1 MKRGLFMYN
10 EIPFINPYNNYN
22 PQYNN
27 PLNENELDKILDKIE
42 RIEKQIRILEKR
54 INNLENNNNYT
65 NYQIDNVN
73 DMHII

>member
-1 MKRGLFMYN
+1 MYN

-27 PLNENELDKILDKIE
+27 TWENELDKIYDKIE
-42 RIEKQIRILEKR
+42 RIEKNIRILDKR
-54 INNLENNNNYT
+54 INNLENNNYN
-65 NYQIDNVN
+65 NYQIENVN

>member
-1 MKRGLFMYN
+1 MYN

-27 PLNENELDKILDKIE
+27 IPENELDKIYDKIE
-42 RIEKQIRILEKR
+42 RIEKNIRILDKR
-54 INNLENNNNYT
+54 INNLENNNYH
-65 NYQIDNVN
+65 NYQIENVN

>member
-1 MKRGLFMYN
+1 MYN

-22 PQYNN
+22 LQYNN

>member
-1 MKRGLFMYN
+1 MYN

-42 RIEKQIRILEKR
+42 RVEKQIRILEKR
-54 INNLENNNNYT
+54 INNLENNNNYN

>member
-1 MKRGLFMYN
+1 MYN

-54 INNLENNNNYT
+54 INNLENNNNYN

>member
-1 MKRGLFMYN
+1 MYN

-42 RIEKQIRILEKR
+42 RVEKQIRILEKR
-54 INNLENNNNYT
+54 INNLENNNNYN
-65 NYQIDNVN
+65 NYQIENVN

>member
-1 MKRGLFMYN
+1 MYN

-42 RIEKQIRILEKR
+42 RDEKQIRILEKR
-54 INNLENNNNYT
+54 INNLENNNNYN
-65 NYQIDNVN
+65 NYQIENVN

>member
-1 MKRGLFMYN
+1 MYN

>member
-1 MKRGLFMYN
+1 MYN

-27 PLNENELDKILDKIE
+27 IQENELDKIYDKIE
-42 RIEKQIRILEKR
+42 RIEKNIRILDKR
-54 INNLENNNNYT
+54 INNLENNNYH
-65 NYQIDNVN
+65 NYQIENVN

>member
-1 MKRGLFMYN
+1 MYN

-42 RIEKQIRILEKR
+42 RIEEQIRILEKR
-54 INNLENNNNYT
+54 INNLENNNNYN